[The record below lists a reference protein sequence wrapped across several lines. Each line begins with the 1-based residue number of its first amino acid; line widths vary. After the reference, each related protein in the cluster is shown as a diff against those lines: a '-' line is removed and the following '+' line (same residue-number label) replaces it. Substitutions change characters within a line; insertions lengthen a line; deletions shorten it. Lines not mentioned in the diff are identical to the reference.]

1 MENVEKFVLKMIG
14 SKTNQ
19 NQYNLFK
26 MKACWAEIIGNN
38 NAKHCGPVKLER
50 RILTL
55 QVDSS
60 VWSNQ
65 FLYYKSQFI
74 RQINVFMGTDY
85 VKDIKFVLGK
95 DFKRNSIYKGS
106 NSEATDQKLPV
117 PPATEE
123 EKEGLQLQFSYIKN
137 DKVRNAVIGVEE
149 KILGLEKLYN
159 EGKIKKCPLCGAYL
173 KNNKEKICYSCE
185 RKKREELEDLIRKKI
200 SREPWIKW
208 YDLKKIIKCSE
219 SEFNMVKNDIE
230 MYYFEKIRLKLANK
244 EEEKLG
250 VQLKAGKPLA
260 LIKEKEFETILK
272 FLQKGK

>member
-1 MENVEKFVLKMIG
+1 MKDVEKVVLNMIG
-14 SKTNQ
+14 SQSNQ

-26 MKACWAEIIGNN
+26 MKDRWADIIGNN
-38 NAKHCGPVKLER
+38 NAKHCGPIKLER

-74 RQINVFMGTDY
+74 MQINAFMGTDY

-95 DFKRNSIYKGS
+95 NYKRSLRYSHNNLKTMDHKLQIPS
-106 NSEATDQKLPV
+106 ATK
-117 PPATEE
+117 E

-149 KILGLEKLYN
+149 KKLGLEKLCN
-159 EGKIKKCPLCGAYL
+159 ERKIKKCPFCGAYL
-173 KNNKEKICYSCE
+173 KNKEKICYSCE
-185 RKKREELEDLIRKKI
+185 RKKQKELENIIWEKIKK
-200 SREPWIKW
+200 EPWIKW
-208 YDLKKIIKCSE
+208 YDLQKIIPCSE
-219 SEFNMVKNDIE
+219 SDFNIIKNDIK
-230 MYYFEKIRLKLANK
+230 MYYFEKIRLKTANA
-244 EEEKLG
+244 EEEKMG
-250 VQLKAGKPLA
+250 VQLKAGKPLP
-260 LIKEKEFETILK
+260 LIKEKEFDNIIK